1 MRHLVFL
8 AMGVL
13 VAMPSAWSAPGGHAG
28 ATATGDAGS
37 NAALRAM
44 LQAAA
49 ARKRA
54 GTDVI
59 LRKDIS
65 LHGRPTADALNVEHL
80 RAGTVVRRSDDK
92 LTNAAGIWRHVNLA
106 DRDGGWV
113 LDSELAE

>member
-1 MRHLVFL
+1 MRHLVYL

-13 VAMPSAWSAPGGHAG
+13 AVLPSAWGAPSGHAG
-28 ATATGDAGS
+28 AVARNDAGS

-44 LQAAA
+44 LDAAA

-80 RAGTVVRRSDDK
+80 RAGTVVRRSDEK
-92 LTNAAGIWRHVNLA
+92 VTNAAGIWRHVNLA